1 MNAAHGHSR
10 GHATCSYEL
19 GLVPSPPAVSHTP
32 RARPQQNRND
42 SASRLLPHGLAL
54 FPLAPRKGA
63 AMAMAALRG
72 ASRCLASRGS
82 AAAARPMLV
91 AHSRGITYKLFIGG
105 LSHFATEDSLAEAF
119 SRYGQVI
126 EATIVTDE
134 VTNRPKGFGFVKFA
148 SEEEA
153 NNAREEMNGK
163 ARC

>member
-1 MNAAHGHSR
+1 
-10 GHATCSYEL
+10 
-19 GLVPSPPAVSHTP
+19 
-32 RARPQQNRND
+32 
-42 SASRLLPHGLAL
+42 
-54 FPLAPRKGA
+54 
-63 AMAMAALRG
+63 MAMAALRG

-82 AAAARPMLV
+82 AVAARPVLL

-105 LSHFATEDSLAEAF
+105 LSQFSTEDSLAEAF

-126 EATIVTDE
+126 EATIVTDK

-163 ARC
+163 VLNGRVIYVDIAKAKPDRRDADARPIARGPPKPIGND